1 MNWNRLIFG
10 KLKMDE
16 ILEAVD
22 NDEWQE
28 LRKSLKGE
36 SLSLRYRELEK
47 YLEQHKYSKRAK
59 IRVTNYVNALK
70 RGGMIE

>member
-1 MNWNRLIFG
+1 MNWNKLVSG

-16 ILEAVD
+16 ILDAVD

-28 LRKSLKGE
+28 LRKSLKGQP
-36 SLSLRYRELEK
+36 LTTRYEELET
-47 YLEQHKYSKRAK
+47 YLEKHSYSKKAK

-70 RGGMIE
+70 RGGMVK

>member
-1 MNWNRLIFG
+1 MNWNKLVSG

-28 LRKSLKGE
+28 LRKSLKGQP
-36 SLSLRYRELEK
+36 LTHRYEELET
-47 YLEQHKYSKRAK
+47 YLEKHNYSKKAK

-70 RGGMIE
+70 RGGMVK